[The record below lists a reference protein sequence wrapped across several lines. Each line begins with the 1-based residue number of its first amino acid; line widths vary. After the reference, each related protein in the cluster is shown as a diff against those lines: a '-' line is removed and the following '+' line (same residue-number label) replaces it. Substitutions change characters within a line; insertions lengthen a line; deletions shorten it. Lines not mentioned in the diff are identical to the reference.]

1 MQNFLYNLHMHI
13 RQGKEKENKEPTVIY
28 SHIFLILS
36 TCTHDPFTK
45 SMKEVQRLPKI
56 LLSILTIL
64 YVLSFLNF
72 WSQIPNGIGTIL
84 GIVQLALYSYYS
96 SAFGED
102 SREPLVNSHAWINPL
117 GDLQG
122 ERRSSFMPNC
132 FLLYIFEGNS

>member
-102 SREPLVNSHAWINPL
+102 SREPLVNSHA
-117 GDLQG
+117 
-122 ERRSSFMPNC
+122 
-132 FLLYIFEGNS
+132 